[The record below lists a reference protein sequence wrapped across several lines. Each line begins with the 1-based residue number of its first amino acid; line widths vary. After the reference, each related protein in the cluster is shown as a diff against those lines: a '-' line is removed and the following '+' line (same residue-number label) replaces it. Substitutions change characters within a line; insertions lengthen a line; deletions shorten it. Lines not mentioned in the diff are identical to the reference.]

1 MIITRPNVEPN
12 GLYNQKQAAEELKI
26 NRHTLARYEA
36 DGLIKFHI
44 RKAGKRK
51 ITTGAQIVKCWEA
64 VYL

>member
-12 GLYNQKQAAEELKI
+12 GLYNKKQAAEILKI
-26 NRHTLARYEA
+26 SRTTISRYE
-36 DGLIKFHI
+36 DNGLIKFRI

-51 ITTGAQIVKCWEA
+51 VTTGAQIIKCWET

>member
-12 GLYNQKQAAEELKI
+12 GLYNKKQAAEELKI
-26 NRHTLARYEA
+26 ARSTISKYEA
-36 DGLIKFHI
+36 DGLIKFRI

-51 ITTGAQIVKCWEA
+51 VTTGTQIIRCWEA